1 MHITTIIKLILLC
14 LALTAITSLAIVI
27 PVQELRV
34 ISEETLY
41 SIHYDYPVQT
51 WLASS
56 GLVLLLGLIIW
67 SLISRPPT
75 DIYRRFRRLDSNALD
90 TDRQL
95 CHDFYLCALQYRIKK
110 GAGKYHRY
118 FINHYDFFY
127 EFHNYALNWIDEL
140 LGKLPSERVPQ
151 DFILYAINSGQIGQV
166 FTDIHYAGGLPVTGL
181 RANNPLICHART
193 DIIEIWS
200 YDVHRPL
207 CKIKKNTVK
216 LQNAHRHPHHLT
228 AIFNGIDHTG
238 NTRHQIEIR
247 FLTYDYR
254 SGETSSQVAIQ
265 RIGAFKE
272 WLKEVSRIHTNTA
285 NDYGIDVSELLRAS
299 TKYETPVFRR
309 LSRLQDKQVNAVFTR
324 ATLPINDRKI
334 PLDIVVLC
342 DGIGIVT
349 INERPE
355 SGDISYSG
363 DPTWYQYIGDDVRE
377 MMNPCMQAKLARSA
391 LSNLLS
397 GHNLTRWPL
406 ISLIVYSSS
415 NVTLNQTIGKQPLQ
429 CDVLKIENL
438 EKWFA
443 ENKQSDRIH
452 FTDNDLR
459 TFRSILGGETVIA
472 EPSLQFATI

>member
-1 MHITTIIKLILLC
+1 MHIITIIKLILLC
-14 LALTAITSLAIVI
+14 SALAAIASLVIVI
-27 PVQELRV
+27 PVQELRD

-41 SIHYDYPVQT
+41 SIHYDYPLQT
-51 WLASS
+51 YLASG
-56 GLVLLLGLIIW
+56 GLVLLLALVVWQVIY
-67 SLISRPPT
+67 RPPT
-75 DIYRRFRRLDSNALD
+75 DIYQRFRMLDSSALD

-95 CHDFYLCALQYRIKK
+95 CHEFFLYALQYRIKK
-110 GAGKYHRY
+110 GAGKYRRY

-140 LGKLPSERVPQ
+140 LYKLPSERVPQ
-151 DFILYAINSGQIGQV
+151 DFILHAICSGQIGQV

-181 RANNPLICHART
+181 HANDPLICHARA
-193 DIIEIWS
+193 DIIEVWS

-207 CKIKKNTVK
+207 CKIRKNTVK
-216 LQNAHRHPHHLT
+216 LQNAHRHPQHLT

-238 NTRHQIEIR
+238 NSRLQIEIR
-247 FLTYDYR
+247 FLTHDYR
-254 SGETSSQVAIQ
+254 SGKTSSQVAIQ
-265 RIGAFKE
+265 RIGAFKG
-272 WLKEVSRIHTNTA
+272 WLKEVSRIRTNTA

-299 TKYETPVFRR
+299 TKYETPVSRR
-309 LSRLQDKQVNAVFTR
+309 LTHLKGKQINAVFTR

-377 MMNPCMQAKLARSA
+377 MMNPCMHAKLARSA
-391 LSNLLS
+391 LSNLLN

-406 ISLIVYSSS
+406 ISLVIYSSS
-415 NVTLNQTIGKQPLQ
+415 NVTLNQTIGKQRLQ

-443 ENKQSDRIH
+443 ANKQNDRIH
-452 FTDNDLR
+452 FTENDLR